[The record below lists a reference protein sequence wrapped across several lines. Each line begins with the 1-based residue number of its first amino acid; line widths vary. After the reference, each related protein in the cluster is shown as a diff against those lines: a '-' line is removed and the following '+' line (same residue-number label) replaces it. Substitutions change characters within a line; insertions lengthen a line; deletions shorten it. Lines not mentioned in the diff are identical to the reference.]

1 MLKVK
6 ASKLDVSLT
15 QNEQRRVERLFID
28 VWRAPCRGQTRV
40 PQALVDGELVNE
52 GPRSHTYL
60 KVRPGISENPVKQ
73 SLGFYAVF
81 LLLKA

>member
-15 QNEQRRVERLFID
+15 QNEQRRVEWLFID
-28 VWRAPCRGQTRV
+28 VWRAPCRGQARAL
-40 PQALVDGELVNE
+40 QALMDGELVNE